1 MISRAVRFLAL
12 GGAFATLGCSNP
24 TGGAADSALSDLS
37 CTIPVQFIA
46 DGGPGKD
53 GIPALTD
60 PVLVAP
66 DDPGASYL
74 LAGDRVIGLK
84 VGDEHLAIPVNIGW
98 WHEVVNLNRGG
109 LHLAVT
115 HCPLTGSSLVFERGS
130 ASNAEFG
137 VSGLLF
143 MNNLMLYD
151 RTDQP
156 SLWPQMVRGARCG
169 SRSGTP
175 LPMYPSVE
183 MSWAGWRA
191 LHPDTRVVSR
201 LTGYSRDYTSYP
213 YGDYAQANNPA
224 LLAPM
229 PAIDGR
235 RPPKERVLGVVFA
248 DGKGVALPFGALDA
262 NGPLGAISVT
272 SGGESAVVFWDRATQ
287 GAAAFVPR
295 VQAQALTFR
304 VAGTSVVDDQTGSS
318 WSVDGLA
325 IAGSLKGAQLDTVND
340 AFVSYWFAWAAF
352 YPGSVLWSAP

>member
-1 MISRAVRFLAL
+1 MISRAVRLLAL
-12 GGAFATLGCSNP
+12 GGACATLGCSNP
-24 TGGAADSALSDLS
+24 TGGAAESALSDLG

-60 PVLVAP
+60 PRLVAP
-66 DDPGASYL
+66 DDPEASYL
-74 LAGDRVIGLK
+74 LAGDRVIGLH

-98 WHEVVNLNRGG
+98 WHEVVNLNRSG
-109 LHLAVT
+109 LRLAVT

-151 RTDQP
+151 RTEQP

-169 SRSGTP
+169 SRSGTQ

-183 MSWAGWRA
+183 MTWAGWRA
-191 LHPDTRVVSR
+191 LHPGTRVVSR

-213 YGDYAQANNPA
+213 YGDYARADNPA

-229 PAIDGR
+229 PAVDER
-235 RPPKERVLGVVFA
+235 RRPKERVLGVVFG

-262 NGPLGAISVT
+262 VGPVAAISLS

-295 VQAQALTFR
+295 FETQALTFR
-304 VAGTSVVDDQTGSS
+304 VVGSSVVDEQTGSS

-325 IAGSLKGAQLDTVND
+325 IAGPLKRAQLVAVND